1 MVLGFMRNERPRNCA
16 AVKPA
21 IAWLLQV
28 VHAGPRSAVVHIV
41 ACLFQYIRRH
51 SAAGTTA
58 TAGDHRLVLGD
69 LLQLALQPIQRDV
82 DGAWHM
88 TASVFISGTDIHDRG
103 AFFDL
108 LREVHLGTTEAEQCL
123 EHDLCCCVLAV
134 QRSGKGKPPSV
145 REVTER

>member
-58 TAGDHRLVLGD
+58 AAGDHRLVLGD

-82 DGAWHM
+82 DRAWHM
-88 TASVFISGTDIHDRG
+88 AASVFISGADIHDRG

-108 LREVHLGTTEAEQCL
+108 LVYSNSVPSAKFRSILF
-123 EHDLCCCVLAV
+123 DLKMFMSENWIHYAASL
-134 QRSGKGKPPSV
+134 
-145 REVTER
+145 